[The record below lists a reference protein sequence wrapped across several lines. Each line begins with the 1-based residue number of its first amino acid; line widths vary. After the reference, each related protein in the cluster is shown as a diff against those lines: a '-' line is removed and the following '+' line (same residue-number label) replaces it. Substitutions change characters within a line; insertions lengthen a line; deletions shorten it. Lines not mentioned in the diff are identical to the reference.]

1 MQKNNPKK
9 EMQKKTIQRKQGE
22 NNTKKQYKKD
32 IQKAMQKNIQKA
44 MQKIQKTSHSPSPTL
59 HAGVDL
65 VNGMHFCLFEAL
77 KLNTE
82 SRDRSLFKI
91 RVKCGFKRK
100 QQKLQNFT
108 FWVYRSVR
116 TRVFLCGPFDNI

>member
-1 MQKNNPKK
+1 MSRKAVIPLNCSRTLTKESNTKK
-9 EMQKKTIQRKQGE
+9 AMKKSNAKKAIQRKIC
-22 NNTKKQYKKD
+22 KKYKESNEKT
-32 IQKAMQKNIQKA
+32 IQKNIQKT
-44 MQKIQKTSHSPSPTL
+44 MQKIQKMSRSPSPTL

-91 RVKCGFKRK
+91 KVKG
-100 QQKLQNFT
+100 
-108 FWVYRSVR
+108 
-116 TRVFLCGPFDNI
+116 G

>member
-1 MQKNNPKK
+1 MIPLNCSRTLTKESNTKK
-9 EMQKKTIQRKQGE
+9 AMKKSNAKKAIQRKIC
-22 NNTKKQYKKD
+22 KKYKESNEKT
-32 IQKAMQKNIQKA
+32 IQKNIQKNIQKT
-44 MQKIQKTSHSPSPTL
+44 MQKIQKMSRSPSPTL

-91 RVKCGFKRK
+91 KVKG
-100 QQKLQNFT
+100 
-108 FWVYRSVR
+108 
-116 TRVFLCGPFDNI
+116 G

>member
-1 MQKNNPKK
+1 MQKKPIQRKYG
-9 EMQKKTIQRKQGE
+9 KKTIQESNEKTVQK
-22 NNTKKQYKKD
+22 NTKIKT
-32 IQKAMQKNIQKA
+32 IQKYIQKA
-44 MQKIQKTSHSPSPTL
+44 MQKIQKTSRSPSPTL

-91 RVKCGFKRK
+91 KVKCG
-100 QQKLQNFT
+100 
-108 FWVYRSVR
+108 
-116 TRVFLCGPFDNI
+116 